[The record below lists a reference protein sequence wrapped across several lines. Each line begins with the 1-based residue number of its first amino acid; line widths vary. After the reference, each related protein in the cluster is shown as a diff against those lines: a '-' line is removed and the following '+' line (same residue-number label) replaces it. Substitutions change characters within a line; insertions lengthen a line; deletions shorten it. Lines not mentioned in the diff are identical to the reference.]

1 MIKGLVTRRRR
12 GYSITVVLIFLVL
25 MFALWGT
32 VFRTTSSLIRIE
44 TNRILQQ
51 TRDQGAINA
60 LAQAVQLL
68 QYGKPSNPKQPGRTH
83 FVYGVVVT
91 VENASGTCEPR
102 EFTVEFD
109 REPDQASKRWRVH
122 VCPGRYYV
130 PLPKPG
136 AKPQWP

>member
-1 MIKGLVTRRRR
+1 M
-12 GYSITVVLIFLVL
+12 
-25 MFALWGT
+25 GT
-32 VFRTTSSLIRIE
+32 VFRTMLSLIRIE

-91 VENASGTCEPR
+91 VENASGNGASSC

-122 VCPGRYYV
+122 VCPGRDYV

>member
-1 MIKGLVTRRRR
+1 MRKNPVRCRRR
-12 GYSITVVLIFLVL
+12 GYSTIVVLIFLVL
-25 MFALWGT
+25 LFALWST

-44 TNRILQQ
+44 TNRISQQ

-60 LAQAVQLL
+60 LAQAIQLL
-68 QYGKPSNPKQPGRTH
+68 QYGKPSNRKNPRRTH

-91 VENASGTCEPR
+91 VVNASRECEPR

-109 REPDQASKRWRVH
+109 PEPGQDPKRWRVH
-122 VCPGRYYV
+122 VYPGSYHV

-136 AKPQWP
+136 ANPQWP